1 MQPIVVVGLRARPPD
16 PLDQNSMSCVC
27 WMMMNFDLIVFQ
39 ALRGVVTPKEQRSL
53 FWVGLVQQNRLQN
66 IFMHPGGPCPSMI
79 GMMAVTAA
87 PMFEHAGRNSKVYW
101 GDKEA
106 RGPMVVLWDSL
117 TEEGKKGVSRRTED
131 NKRLGDQVGERTAET
146 VMKI

>member
-1 MQPIVVVGLRARPPD
+1 VDGIRGGANKVDLGRKGAPRQFGRLRISIANVEDVEGTKNQKRSHTIVWRISSHG
-16 PLDQNSMSCVC
+16 S
-27 WMMMNFDLIVFQ
+27 
-39 ALRGVVTPKEQRSL
+39 
-53 FWVGLVQQNRLQN
+53 
-66 IFMHPGGPCPSMI
+66 
-79 GMMAVTAA
+79 
-87 PMFEHAGRNSKVYW
+87 PMFEHAGRNGKVYW

-106 RGPMVVLWDSL
+106 RGPKVVLWDSL